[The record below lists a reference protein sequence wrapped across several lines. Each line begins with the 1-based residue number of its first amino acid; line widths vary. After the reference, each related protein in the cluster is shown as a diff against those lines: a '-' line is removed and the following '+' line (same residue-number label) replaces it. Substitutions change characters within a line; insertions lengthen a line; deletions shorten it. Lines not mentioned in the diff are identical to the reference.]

1 MRKKQ
6 GDDDDVMD
14 LDGEGDEVRDQ
25 VHSGQYSAQSSYK
38 MSIPMPA
45 SRGASGLSHYRSKE
59 VSRQPST
66 SNVNANGDG
75 ALGGMAAQAHD
86 RAKMLKKAQTAAIDE
101 VRRDLVGPGTP
112 SESVMTRAAH
122 A

>member
-14 LDGEGDEVRDQ
+14 LDGDEAMDQ
-25 VHSGQYSAQSSYK
+25 VHSGQYSPQSSYK
-38 MSIPMPA
+38 MSIPLPA
-45 SRGASGLSHYRSKE
+45 SRGASGLAHHRSKE

-66 SNVNANGDG
+66 SNVDANGDG

-86 RAKMLKKAQTAAIDE
+86 KARMLKKAQTAAIEE

-112 SESVMTRAAH
+112 SESAMTRAAH